1 MEKYNE
7 TIKRITNQSPNWKL
21 INNKKNFNSVEYVSC
36 YVITFD

>member
-7 TIKRITNQSPNWKL
+7 TIKRITNPFPTWTKH
-21 INNKKNFNSVEYVSC
+21 NKGISCVEYVSC

>member
-7 TIKRITNQSPNWKL
+7 TIKRITNISPTWTKH
-21 INNKKNFNSVEYVSC
+21 NKGISCVEYVSC